1 MTDTAVRKAILS
13 SLLIP
18 LRSSVSIGAERII
31 ERGREGGERERKRER
46 KRGRRERVRERK
58 RGRRESESVCLR
70 ENLKTEKGREFVC
83 V

>member
-31 ERGREGGERERKRER
+31 ERGREGGERV
-46 KRGRRERVRERK
+46 RVY
-58 RGRRESESVCLR
+58 V
-70 ENLKTEKGREFVC
+70 
-83 V
+83 

>member
-18 LRSSVSIGAERII
+18 LRSSVSIGAARII
-31 ERGREGGERERKRER
+31 ERGREGG
-46 KRGRRERVRERK
+46 ERVRERK